1 MHFFFI
7 SFDFVLLFRVGWK
20 VTRGCNDTWNRSSKD
35 GTQRLRL
42 CEFPFDQQV
51 EPNKRVP
58 RESLGRNN
66 TKRSAQH
73 GHFGHRCKKKNII
86 EYKRGIR
93 EMADSCSSSFR
104 RKCKWQNNTWTF
116 QVREKNKSR
125 VELCKR
131 PFSFFLSSRRESIDY
146 TLQQPTQREQV
157 PRGRCNLLLLRRVLN
172 RKTQQIFFNVFTGL
186 AVTVSLRRERNSKA
200 GVTHISLFLL
210 LLLLLTKKEARGMC
224 FGWDE
229 KMVMG
234 RRCINNNSNR
244 PPSWCSS
251 YTFRSV
257 IIGQKAQWKF
267 LFFLHLTLNAFSSA
281 PSATGCLPD
290 IGIDRQTIV

>member
-1 MHFFFI
+1 MI
-7 SFDFVLLFRVGWK
+7 SFYYFASDGKSHADATTHGIGVQRTERNAFGYVNFHLISKLNQINEFLGSRSGGI
-20 VTRGCNDTWNRSSKD
+20 TRNGAHNTATLDTDAK
-35 GTQRLRL
+35 
-42 CEFPFDQQV
+42 
-51 EPNKRVP
+51 NK
-58 RESLGRNN
+58 S
-66 TKRSAQH
+66 
-73 GHFGHRCKKKNII
+73 II

-210 LLLLLTKKEARGMC
+210 RLLLLTKKEARGMC